1 MMRGYDEDGNLLLPP
16 RLAGEELPPELLQ
29 YYREQEE
36 KMKEAKA
43 KAKAK
48 AEAEKL
54 KLEGIKWHLSLT
66 SYLINPL

>member
-1 MMRGYDEDGNLLLPP
+1 MMRGYDEDCNLLLPP

-36 KMKEAKA
+36 KVLEA

-48 AEAEKL
+48 AEAEQAKSDS
-54 KLEGIKWHLSLT
+54 KSCHASIFGEKSQD
-66 SYLINPL
+66 